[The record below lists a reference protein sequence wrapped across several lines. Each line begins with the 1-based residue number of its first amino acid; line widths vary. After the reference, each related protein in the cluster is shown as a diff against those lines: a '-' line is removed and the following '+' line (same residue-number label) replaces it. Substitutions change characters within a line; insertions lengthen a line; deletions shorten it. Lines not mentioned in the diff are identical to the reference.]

1 MSDTIEIAGVSIAPG
16 ERKIVRVPVA
26 ARFIAGNV
34 EIPAVVVRGRK
45 PGPRLFVS
53 AALHGDEING
63 TEIVRRLL
71 GRPLLRKLRGT
82 LVAVPVVNVYGF
94 VTQERYLPD
103 RRDLN
108 RSFPG
113 SAKGSLAARL
123 ADAFLTNFVK
133 GSTHGIDL
141 HTGAIHRS
149 NLPQIRARLSSKE
162 TEEMARAFGAP
173 VIMNAPLRP
182 GSLRM
187 AAGEFGIPTIVYEAG
202 EALRF
207 DEACIQAGLRGVIGV
222 MRHLDM
228 LPRSRGQGV
237 SKASA
242 AVISQRSIWVRAPET
257 GMLVTGLR
265 LGDQIAKKEIL
276 GQITDP
282 LGEASCNI
290 KSPVDGVLIGKTN
303 IPLANEGDALFHIA
317 TFDELETVAEELDA
331 FKEDLEMDSF
341 EEPILSPSVSA
352 SESTA

>member
-173 VIMNAPLRP
+173 
-182 GSLRM
+182 
-187 AAGEFGIPTIVYEAG
+187 
-202 EALRF
+202 
-207 DEACIQAGLRGVIGV
+207 
-222 MRHLDM
+222 
-228 LPRSRGQGV
+228 
-237 SKASA
+237 
-242 AVISQRSIWVRAPET
+242 
-257 GMLVTGLR
+257 
-265 LGDQIAKKEIL
+265 
-276 GQITDP
+276 
-282 LGEASCNI
+282 
-290 KSPVDGVLIGKTN
+290 
-303 IPLANEGDALFHIA
+303 
-317 TFDELETVAEELDA
+317 
-331 FKEDLEMDSF
+331 
-341 EEPILSPSVSA
+341 
-352 SESTA
+352 